1 MARPTKKE
9 IKEGHK
15 TPLLQWLRHATP
27 EMREQ
32 LAEQSG
38 VSSLTY
44 LYKLAGLHRENPR
57 VRLAL
62 SIVRIANRI
71 RDKAPDEIAKKLPV
85 LTIED
90 MANPT
95 RNNNKE

>member
-1 MARPTKKE
+1 MARPTRKE

-32 LAEQSG
+32 LAEKSG

-62 SIVRIANRI
+62 SIVRIANDI
-71 RDKAPDEIAKKLPV
+71 RKRAPPDIAKALPI

-90 MANPT
+90 LANPT
-95 RNNNKE
+95 KNNKE